1 MVFRVLACAIVIGAA
16 FLVRAQEALHRT
28 LLPPN
33 SGRPAVSRSGQPT
46 VEIPTYQ
53 GGPTIET
60 PTDQHSVAR
69 SGQPTVEI
77 PTYQGGPTIE
87 TPTDQHPVAR
97 SSQPTVE
104 TPTYQRGPAIETPTD
119 QGKLTIEAQSKSGVA
134 LPQSAWLDL
143 RQNAAANSNA
153 QSAPDWVEALAMT
166 PAPSTS
172 SAAGKTVFRIRTAHP
187 PGDYQVLFFRLLFDD
202 KAEARPEVVAWDE
215 SGTQVLRS
223 GELGSGVGLPSS
235 DSVMIPMNGIS
246 TLDIEVPGDGKT
258 IRGAYLDW
266 MTSNDVVH
274 PLSAEHRDLIREPFS
289 LMPPLHSPAQDT
301 EQFGTVTATLAAETI
316 RIGPSLQQ
324 GAAFQFGM
332 EAQPLLALLTFEVA
346 SPRIDSPPEVYVNG
360 EDVGAATLT
369 LPELADPAYR
379 GEMESLLKE
388 MHFQYTGWLR
398 GQKLIPVSNLKVGT
412 NDVTIL
418 SGSATSTS
426 AIRGTQ
432 VQLKYLWE
440 KSDYL
445 LQTNH

>member
-1 MVFRVLACAIVIGAA
+1 MVFRVIACALLIGVT
-16 FLVRAQEALHRT
+16 FVGRGQEAFDDA
-28 LLPPN
+28 LLPLNESSFASP
-33 SGRPAVSRSGQPT
+33 GKGEPT

-53 GGPTIET
+53 AEP
-60 PTDQHSVAR
+60 A
-69 SGQPTVEI
+69 VEL
-77 PTYQGGPTIE
+77 
-87 TPTDQHPVAR
+87 
-97 SSQPTVE
+97 
-104 TPTYQRGPAIETPTD
+104 PTD
-119 QGKLTIEAQSKSGVA
+119 QGARAFEVQSKSEEA
-134 LPQSAWLDL
+134 RPESAWLDL
-143 RQNAAANSNA
+143 RQNAGANSIM
-153 QSAPDWVEALAMT
+153 QSAPDWVEAVTMT
-166 PAPSTS
+166 PAAEVNSETSKTLFHIQLGHPS
-172 SAAGKTVFRIRTAHP
+172 
-187 PGDYQVLFFRLLFDD
+187 GDYKVLFFRLLFDD

-246 TLDIEVPGDGKT
+246 TLDIEVPGDGKA

-266 MTSNDVVH
+266 MTSSDVVH
-274 PLSAEHRDLIREPFS
+274 PLSAEHRDVIREPFS

-412 NDVTIL
+412 NDVIIL

-432 VQLKYLWE
+432 IQLKYLWE

-445 LQTNH
+445 LQTPDH

>member
-60 PTDQHSVAR
+60 PTDQHPVAR

-87 TPTDQHPVAR
+87 TPTDQHPVARSGQPTVEIPTYQGGPTIQTPTDQHPVAR

-223 GELGSGVGLPSS
+223 DELGSGVGLPSS

-266 MTSNDVVH
+266 MTSSDVVH

-346 SPRIDSPPEVYVNG
+346 SPRIDSPPEV
-360 EDVGAATLT
+360 
-369 LPELADPAYR
+369 
-379 GEMESLLKE
+379 
-388 MHFQYTGWLR
+388 
-398 GQKLIPVSNLKVGT
+398 
-412 NDVTIL
+412 
-418 SGSATSTS
+418 
-426 AIRGTQ
+426 
-432 VQLKYLWE
+432 
-440 KSDYL
+440 
-445 LQTNH
+445 

>member
-1 MVFRVLACAIVIGAA
+1 MVFRVLACAVVIGAA

-46 VEIPTYQ
+46 IEIPTYQ

-60 PTDQHSVAR
+60 PTDQHPVAW
-69 SGQPTVEI
+69 SSQPTVEI

-104 TPTYQRGPAIETPTD
+104 TPTYQRGPAIETPAD

-143 RQNAAANSNA
+143 RQNAAANSNK
-153 QSAPDWVEALAMT
+153 QSPPAWVDALAMT

-266 MTSNDVVH
+266 MTSSDVVH
-274 PLSAEHRDLIREPFS
+274 PLSAEHRDVIREPFS
-289 LMPPLHSPAQDT
+289 LMPPLHSPAQDS
-301 EQFGTVTATLAAETI
+301 ERFGTVTATLAAETI
-316 RIGPSLQQ
+316 RIGSSVQE

-346 SPRIDSPPEVYVNG
+346 SPRIDAPPEVYVNG
-360 EDVGAATLT
+360 ENIGPVTLT
-369 LPELADPAYR
+369 LPELADPGYR
-379 GEMESLLKE
+379 GEMQPLVNE

-398 GQKLIPVSNLKVGT
+398 AQKIVPITNLKVGS
-412 NDVTIL
+412 NDVIVL
-418 SGSATSTS
+418 NGAGTS
-426 AIRGTQ
+426 AIRG
-432 VQLKYLWE
+432 
-440 KSDYL
+440 
-445 LQTNH
+445 

>member
-33 SGRPAVSRSGQPT
+33 SGRPAVARSGQPT

-60 PTDQHSVAR
+60 PTDQHAVAR

-77 PTYQGGPTIE
+77 PTYQGGPTIQ

-143 RQNAAANSNA
+143 RQNAAAKSNT

-187 PGDYQVLFFRLLFDD
+187 PGDYQVLFVRLLFDD

-215 SGTQVLRS
+215 SGTQVVRS

-246 TLDIEVPGDGKT
+246 TIDIEVPGDGKT
-258 IRGAYLDW
+258 VRGAYLDW
-266 MTSNDVVH
+266 MASSEVVH
-274 PLSAEHRDLIREPFS
+274 PLSAEHRDVIPEPFS
-289 LMPPLHSPAQDT
+289 SLPPLQSPAQDT
-301 EQFGTVTATLAAETI
+301 ERFGTVSASLAPDVI
-316 RIGPSLQQ
+316 PIGQSLPE
-324 GAAFQFGM
+324 GGAFQFGI
-332 EAQPLLALLTFEVA
+332 ESQPLLALLTFEVA
-346 SPRIDSPPEVYVNG
+346 SPQVDAPPEVYLNG
-360 EDVGAATLT
+360 EDLGPATLM
-369 LPELADPAYR
+369 LPELADPGYR
-379 GEMESLLKE
+379 GQAQPL
-388 MHFQYTGWLR
+388 
-398 GQKLIPVSNLKVGT
+398 V
-412 NDVTIL
+412 
-418 SGSATSTS
+418 
-426 AIRGTQ
+426 
-432 VQLKYLWE
+432 
-440 KSDYL
+440 
-445 LQTNH
+445 